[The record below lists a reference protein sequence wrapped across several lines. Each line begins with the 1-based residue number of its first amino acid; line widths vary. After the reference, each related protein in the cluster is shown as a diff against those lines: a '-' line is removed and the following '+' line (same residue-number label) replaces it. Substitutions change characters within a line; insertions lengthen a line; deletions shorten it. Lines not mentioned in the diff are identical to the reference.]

1 MRLLEINTVSYGSS
15 VGTYMLRCAEAAR
28 ERGHEVTIA
37 TGRRDRA
44 AGFENLRIGG
54 FFPTLLHVAGTRFLD
69 SHGLWSRRATLRF
82 LADVRRLQP
91 DVIHMHNIHGYYLHY
106 PTLIEGLSG
115 LGKPVFWSLHD
126 CWPLTGHC
134 AFPEECRAYTE
145 GCGTCPRRSEYPGS
159 WLRDGSARN
168 YEEKS
173 KIFGT
178 AKNLTLLPVSDW
190 MAGIVSESLL
200 RDLPR
205 LTVKPDI
212 DIDFFRPTQ
221 KPSGPRV
228 VGVAQNWERRKGLDF
243 FVRLRE
249 VLDPTIEIRLAGRA
263 PRHGRPEGI
272 NFIGE
277 ASSERL
283 VDEYSRASVFV
294 NPTHAESYCMVNR
307 EALACGAAV
316 ASRRAGAALENLEK
330 SGVPVAGA
338 DTDEG
343 LVQATIALLKTADS
357 DESRS
362 AARDHAESL
371 YAGKPGMNRLLEV
384 MGL

>member
-37 TGRRDRA
+37 SGRRAPA

-54 FFPTLLHVAGTRFLD
+54 LFPTLLHVAGTRLLD

-82 LADVRRLQP
+82 MADVRRLEP

-106 PTLIEGLSG
+106 PTLIEGLSS

-134 AFPEECRAYTE
+134 AFPEDCPAYTT
-145 GCGTCPRRSEYPGS
+145 GCGTCPRKAEYPSS

-168 YEEKS
+168 HSEKARV
-173 KIFGT
+173 FGS
-178 AKNLTLLPVSDW
+178 AKNLTLLPVSEW
-190 MAGIVSESLL
+190 MNGIIPQSLL
-200 RDLPR
+200 GTLPR
-205 LTVKPDI
+205 VVVKPDI
-212 DIDFFRPTQ
+212 DTDFFHPTQ

-228 VGVAQNWERRKGLDF
+228 IGVAQTWERRKGLDF
-243 FVRLRE
+243 FMRLRE

-272 NFIGE
+272 NFTGTLSKE
-277 ASSERL
+277 QL

-294 NPTHAESYCMVNR
+294 NPTRADNYCLVNR

-316 ASRRAGAALENLEK
+316 ASRRSGGSVEDLEK
-330 SGVPVAGA
+330 PGVPVAGA
-338 DTDEG
+338 DTDEE
-343 LVQATIALLKTADS
+343 LIEATKKLLLTADS

-362 AARDHAESL
+362 AARDHAVKVYGGSPNI
-371 YAGKPGMNRLLEV
+371 KKLLEV